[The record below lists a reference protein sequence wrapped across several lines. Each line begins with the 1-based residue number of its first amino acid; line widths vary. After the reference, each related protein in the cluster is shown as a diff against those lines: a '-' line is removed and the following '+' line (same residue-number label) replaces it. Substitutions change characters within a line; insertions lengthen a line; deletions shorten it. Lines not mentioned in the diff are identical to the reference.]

1 VKKRKVNY
9 PKPRTANAP
18 VRGPGLQGD
27 PARGRSTVATIN
39 LAVLA
44 GRNDLSIGDRV
55 RICGDG
61 LYAGE
66 LATVASVVGGLIPA
80 ATVRTEAGRTRR
92 VRAIDLERIVPG
104 AGASETTEQKP

>member
-1 VKKRKVNY
+1 VKKRKVRY

-18 VRGPGLQGD
+18 IRGAGLQGD
-27 PARGRSTVATIN
+27 PGRGRSTVATIN
-39 LAVLA
+39 LDVLA
-44 GRNDLSIGDRV
+44 GRDDLAIGDRV

-66 LATVASVVGGLIPA
+66 LATVASIVGGLIPA

-92 VRAIDLERIVPG
+92 VRAIDLERIVPEPHNPET
-104 AGASETTEQKP
+104 SEQTE

>member
-18 VRGPGLQGD
+18 VRGGGPQGD
-27 PARGRSTVATIN
+27 AMRRSTVATIN

-44 GRNDLSIGDRV
+44 GRDDLAIGDRV

-66 LATVASVVGGLIPA
+66 LATVTSLVSGLIPA
-80 ATVRTEAGRTRR
+80 ATVRTEAGRARR
-92 VRAIDLERIVPG
+92 VRAVDLERIVPG
-104 AGASETTEQKP
+104 SRAAEPDEQPE